1 MTFSCPSQET
11 SWSPEEESNPHC
23 TCSDFSGYREMRF
36 CH

>member
-11 SWSPEEESNPHC
+11 WSPEEESNPHC